1 MESSMPRP
9 LNRFNNHS
17 QPPKLSTEE
26 HQSNLKKSEANVKK
40 RIIGNFEQMKS
51 NSSVKAKNIERVKVE
66 PKFQA
71 KKDGLLKKSDAPKV
85 AYNS

>member
-1 MESSMPRP
+1 
-9 LNRFNNHS
+9 
-17 QPPKLSTEE
+17 
-26 HQSNLKKSEANVKK
+26 
-40 RIIGNFEQMKS
+40 MKS
-51 NSSVKAKNIERVKVE
+51 NSSVKVKSMERVKIE